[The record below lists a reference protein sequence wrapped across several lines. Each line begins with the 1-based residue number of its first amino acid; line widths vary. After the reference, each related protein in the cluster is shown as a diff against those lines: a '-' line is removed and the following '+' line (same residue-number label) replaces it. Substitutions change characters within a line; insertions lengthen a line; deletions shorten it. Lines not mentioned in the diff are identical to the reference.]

1 MVLQIKTDY
10 IISPTKGDYALID
23 HIEAIPSVA
32 YCYRARLIENSLSEA
47 LITLCKE
54 YQECIDAFSIL
65 LADEIEREI
74 SEYQLCLKYNNSK
87 LFDLKIYDHY
97 VTFFTK
103 YRTADGLLYNYR
115 W

>member
-1 MVLQIKTDY
+1 MRKKTDY

-47 LITLCKE
+47 LISLCKE

-65 LADEIEREI
+65 LADEIEQEI

-87 LFDLKIYDHY
+87 LFDLKIYDH
-97 VTFFTK
+97 VCNF
-103 YRTADGLLYNYR
+103 LYKIPNR
-115 W
+115 RRLIR

>member
-32 YCYRARLIENSLSEA
+32 YCYRARLIENFLSEA

-54 YQECIDAFSIL
+54 YQECIDTFSIL

-74 SEYQLCLKYNNSK
+74 NAYQLCLKYNNSK

-97 VTFFTK
+97 LTFFTK
-103 YRTADGLLYNYR
+103 YRTADGLLDDYR

>member
-1 MVLQIKTDY
+1 MLAGRSGSE
-10 IISPTKGDYALID
+10 IIF
-23 HIEAIPSVA
+23 PSELRGGTQTIN
-32 YCYRARLIENSLSEA
+32 RARGWHRKIGDRFDL
-47 LITLCKE
+47 TL
-54 YQECIDAFSIL
+54 ECIDTFSIL
-65 LADEIEREI
+65 LVDEIEREI

-103 YRTADGLLYNYR
+103 YRTADGLLDNYR

>member
-23 HIEAIPSVA
+23 HIEAIPSIA

-54 YQECIDAFSIL
+54 Y
-65 LADEIEREI
+65 
-74 SEYQLCLKYNNSK
+74 
-87 LFDLKIYDHY
+87 
-97 VTFFTK
+97 
-103 YRTADGLLYNYR
+103 
-115 W
+115 